1 MLPLI
6 VLPLPSFWI
15 WIIISF
21 ICFVLLNKLF
31 NILFTINI
39 INRKYQFFNRY
50 TNTRENIFR
59 TKQSY
64 WTSFVNGCRK
74 LGIPNIGDFSISVD
88 VKSRFFLW
96 ECLTLSSMF
105 LIFYIYI
112 KNKKKRH
119 RVPSFLYIT
128 FF

>member
-1 MLPLI
+1 MS
-6 VLPLPSFWI
+6 VF
-15 WIIISF
+15 
-21 ICFVLLNKLF
+21 
-31 NILFTINI
+31 
-39 INRKYQFFNRY
+39 YRY

-112 KNKKKRH
+112 KNKKKKAQGAIFF
-119 RVPSFLYIT
+119 VYNFFLVH
-128 FF
+128 